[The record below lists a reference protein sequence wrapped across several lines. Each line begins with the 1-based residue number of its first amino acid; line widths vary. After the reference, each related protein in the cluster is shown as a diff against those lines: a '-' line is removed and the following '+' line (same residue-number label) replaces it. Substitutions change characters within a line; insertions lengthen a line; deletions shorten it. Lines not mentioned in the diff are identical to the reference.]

1 MREVEHEPLGGSL
14 CDALEPVEIEQ
25 PVAVLEVEEDRRVGD
40 VRPRSRRQLDRRGR
54 DRQSHRQR
62 QPRRPAGQR
71 HRRQPAAA
79 LGERTDE
86 IVERARGE
94 VAARPDDS
102 RRSAGVER
110 EQVARR
116 AARGGEVERVGH
128 GRQGGRRAERAV
140 ARAEVDRRRR
150 ASPLAR
156 IDEYVRAGGVRGLID
171 LRAVPGL
178 AVGRGEHAD
187 RDREHEQQ
195 DRAGV
200 AARPAG
206 DLAEAQRSDDAP
218 GPAHQ
223 PLDERGDE
231 RHQPQREQ
239 GARDQEQGRRGDQEG
254 VDPEPAAL
262 VDQHAVVV
270 PELPVADQGE
280 RDEDQVEPHPLCK
293 AGDVEPATVTR
304 DHDAARAQR
313 GQRQAGDAD
322 RPCCGG
328 ERVRGRR
335 HLRVEAQP
343 DVRERPDPVEDVQPR
358 GGQPRGDDHRRDRDQ
373 RRLDEGHP
381 HDLPGAGAAQAEA
394 LGRDQAPLEQQGG
407 REEQPVQRQQRD
419 LDRGDEH
426 ACAGGVERV
435 GRGGEDPRQP
445 RLDRDLLAR
454 AAPLVEPAGQPL

>member
-1 MREVEHEPLGGSL
+1 MRQVEHEPLGRSL
-14 CDALEPVEIEQ
+14 RDALEPVEIEQ

-40 VRPRSRRQLDRRGR
+40 VRPRSLRQLDRRGR

-110 EQVARR
+110 EQVAGR

-128 GRQGGRRAERAV
+128 GRQGGCRAERAV

-156 IDEYVRAGGVRGLID
+156 IDEHVRAGGVRGLID
-171 LRAVPGL
+171 LRAVPRL

-239 GARDQEQGRRGDQEG
+239 RARDQEQRRARRPGTGRSRARRGCRPARRGSAGAASSRSARARRGSGRAASAAQGRR
-254 VDPEPAAL
+254 
-262 VDQHAVVV
+262 
-270 PELPVADQGE
+270 
-280 RDEDQVEPHPLCK
+280 RR
-293 AGDVEPATVTR
+293 AGDGHAR
-304 DHDAARAQR
+304 SRRRARAARA
-313 GQRQAGDAD
+313 AS
-322 RPCCGG
+322 
-328 ERVRGRR
+328 GRR
-335 HLRVEAQP
+335 C
-343 DVRERPDPVEDVQPR
+343 RPPR
-358 GGQPRGDDHRRDRDQ
+358 RR
-373 RRLDEGHP
+373 RR
-381 HDLPGAGAAQAEA
+381 
-394 LGRDQAPLEQQGG
+394 
-407 REEQPVQRQQRD
+407 
-419 LDRGDEH
+419 
-426 ACAGGVERV
+426 
-435 GRGGEDPRQP
+435 
-445 RLDRDLLAR
+445 AR
-454 AAPLVEPAGQPL
+454 RRTP